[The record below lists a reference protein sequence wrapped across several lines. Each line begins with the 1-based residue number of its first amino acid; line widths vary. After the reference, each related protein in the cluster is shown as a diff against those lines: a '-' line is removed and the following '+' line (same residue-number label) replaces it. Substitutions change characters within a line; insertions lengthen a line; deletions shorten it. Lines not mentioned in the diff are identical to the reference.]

1 MEAENKPEN
10 QTLENQLAEVTENW
24 KRAVADYRNLEKRV
38 REEREAL
45 ASFSSLLILA
55 RIIPILDNLERAYA
69 AHPQEGLELILKDFK
84 KVLADEGVE
93 EISAVGTVFDPHW
106 HEAMDTVAGEEGKV
120 AEVVEKGYKIG
131 DQVLRPAKVKVGRK
145 PEATSPNSE

>member
-1 MEAENKPEN
+1 METENKTEN
-10 QTLENQLAEVTENW
+10 QTLDNQLAEVTENW
-24 KRAVADYRNLEKRV
+24 KRAVADYRNLEKRI

-55 RIIPILDNLERAYA
+55 RIIPILDNLERAQK
-69 AHPQEGLELILKDFK
+69 AHPQEGLDLIIKDFK

-93 EISAVGTVFDPHW
+93 EIVAVGQPFDPHW
-106 HEAMDTVAGEEGKV
+106 HEAVDMAEGEEGKV
-120 AEVVEKGYKIG
+120 VALVEKGYKIK

-145 PEATSPNSE
+145 V